1 VSVPTPAFGQAQ
13 CGGVERW
20 PVKVGSDPD
29 AGSVDTTPTTTTLHD
44 LVRLPTPDLPHDD
57 ETRAPE
63 ERTLWRVEARLLK
76 FKPEL
81 GKSGDNDYR
90 LVIVDHT
97 LQFSQGQQVSTHS
110 FAGGG
115 LFATLILGGVLAVP
129 VFGLQGGIPRNA
141 SRNPRGGWICDDG

>member
-1 VSVPTPAFGQAQ
+1 LTARGEFAAPFSFGPTGLLAAFALVALLPTSAFAQSQ
-13 CGGVERW
+13 CGGVELW

-76 FKPEL
+76 F
-81 GKSGDNDYR
+81 
-90 LVIVDHT
+90 
-97 LQFSQGQQVSTHS
+97 
-110 FAGGG
+110 
-115 LFATLILGGVLAVP
+115 
-129 VFGLQGGIPRNA
+129 
-141 SRNPRGGWICDDG
+141 